1 MQKIQKTP
9 PAEMRAH
16 TNMKMLQTEFLK
28 QIREVTAEKY
38 EYMLGVLPP
47 ERLAHNAFLVGEP
60 YDHKDGHE
68 RFQGFA
74 DIGDKF
80 YYLGLMTTK
89 DFDTFTI
96 NVEQI

>member
-47 ERLAHNAFLVGEP
+47 ERLAHNAFLVG
-60 YDHKDGHE
+60 
-68 RFQGFA
+68 
-74 DIGDKF
+74 
-80 YYLGLMTTK
+80 
-89 DFDTFTI
+89 
-96 NVEQI
+96 